1 MEGERILGSKHQFC
15 AAFYHVHEWYHRQ
28 EKRKREHFCFDE
40 DNCIVAQ
47 EAKGHIKKFVDNAKK
62 FAEISKEFAEKAD
75 PLEDALAQL
84 QLLKAADRLVEE
96 AEKLAEKRKISR
108 QEANEFVQKAK
119 ESSGQNLVSVKQLA
133 ETERKA
139 VYAWCAQAKTVVAVV
154 KFEKLDGNIL
164 YEARYT
170 NCGKKQKH
178 AEDFFQEDIEKGE
191 LGEKV
196 KANPKGTITLYL
208 TLQPCNKSTS
218 IEGTAN
224 TPKDKTCC
232 ETLTTIEIL
241 LPRKIKLCV
250 KAANTCRL
258 SLTEEKDSDDET
270 LRNNAVDGIKMLM
283 QAGVDVS
290 GMTKDDWDY
299 LLAMTNPD
307 VPRNY
312 HERRK
317 DLDKSVQKTFT
328 DIKFLL
334 NLKKP
339 KKQSS
344 SKKS

>member
-1 MEGERILGSKHQFC
+1 MKFGAKFAKEADQLVKELKELAKKPKTS
-15 AAFYHVHEWYHRQ
+15 Y
-28 EKRKREHFCFDE
+28 
-40 DNCIVAQ
+40 Q
-47 EAKGHIKKFVDNAKK
+47 EAKEFV
-62 FAEISKEFAEKAD
+62 EKAVQF
-75 PLEDALAQL
+75 AQ
-84 QLLKAADRLVEE
+84 KAAKPPDETL
-96 AEKLAEKRKISR
+96 KQF
-108 QEANEFVQKAK
+108 QE
-119 ESSGQNLVSVKQLA
+119 
-133 ETERKA
+133 TTRKA
-139 VYAWCAQAKTVVAVV
+139 VYAWCVQAKTVVAVV

-170 NCGKKQKH
+170 NCGEKQKH
-178 AEDFFQEDIEKGE
+178 AEDFFQEDIEKGK

-196 KANPKGTITLYL
+196 KANPNGTITLYL

-232 ETLTTIEIL
+232 ETLTTIVNEIL
-241 LPRKIKLCV
+241 LPREIKLCV
-250 KAANTCRL
+250 KAADTCRL
-258 SLTEEKDSDDET
+258 SLTKEKYSDDET
-270 LRNNAVDGIKMLM
+270 LRKNAVDGIKMLM

-328 DIKFLL
+328 DIKAQI
-334 NLKKP
+334 KKP

>member
-1 MEGERILGSKHQFC
+1 M
-15 AAFYHVHEWYHRQ
+15 
-28 EKRKREHFCFDE
+28 
-40 DNCIVAQ
+40 
-47 EAKGHIKKFVDNAKK
+47 
-62 FAEISKEFAEKAD
+62 
-75 PLEDALAQL
+75 
-84 QLLKAADRLVEE
+84 
-96 AEKLAEKRKISR
+96 
-108 QEANEFVQKAK
+108 
-119 ESSGQNLVSVKQLA
+119 
-133 ETERKA
+133 
-139 VYAWCAQAKTVVAVV
+139 
-154 KFEKLDGNIL
+154 
-164 YEARYT
+164 
-170 NCGKKQKH
+170 
-178 AEDFFQEDIEKGE
+178 
-191 LGEKV
+191 
-196 KANPKGTITLYL
+196 KANPNGTITLYL

-218 IEGTAN
+218 IKGTAT
-224 TPKDKTCC
+224 TPADKTCC
-232 ETLTTIEIL
+232 KTLTTIVNEIL
-241 LPRKIKLCV
+241 LPEIKLCV

-283 QAGVDVS
+283 QAGVDIS
-290 GMTKDDWDY
+290 GLTKDDWDY

>member
-1 MEGERILGSKHQFC
+1 
-15 AAFYHVHEWYHRQ
+15 V
-28 EKRKREHFCFDE
+28 
-40 DNCIVAQ
+40 
-47 EAKGHIKKFVDNAKK
+47 KKFGAKANK
-62 FAEISKEFAEKAD
+62 FAIKAD
-75 PLEDALAQL
+75 Q
-84 QLLKAADRLVEE
+84 LVEE
-96 AEKLAEKRKISR
+96 LAKKPKRSY
-108 QEANEFVQKAK
+108 QEANKFV
-119 ESSGQNLVSVKQLA
+119 E
-133 ETERKA
+133 KA
-139 VYAWCAQAKTVVAVV
+139 VQFAQKVEKPSDETLKQFRKTAREAVYTWCVQAKTVVAVV

-170 NCGKKQKH
+170 NCGEKQKH
-178 AEDFFQEDIEKGE
+178 AEDFFQEDIENGR

-196 KANPKGTITLYL
+196 KANPNGTITLYL
-208 TLQPCNKSTS
+208 TYQPCNKSTS
-218 IEGTAN
+218 IKGIAN
-224 TPKDKTCC
+224 TLADKTCC
-232 ETLTTIEIL
+232 KTLTTIVNEIL
-241 LPRKIKLCV
+241 LPEIKLCV

-258 SLTEEKDSDDET
+258 SLTKEKDSDDET

-312 HERRK
+312 HKRRK

-328 DIKFLL
+328 DIKAQI
-334 NLKKP
+334 KKP